1 MSFMAF
7 HGLLESKLEWI
18 TTGSWVRVRMLGV
31 GVDTLYKLAGS
42 GAPLQCSIT
51 LRCRAARSYE
61 CWRASE
67 ATATIS
73 VNRSPALA
81 RHGAN
86 RVTKCSNCRK
96 AVQCGRSTIATERPP
111 S

>member
-1 MSFMAF
+1 MAF
-7 HGLLESKLEWI
+7 HGLLESKLALI
-18 TTGSWVRVRMLGV
+18 TGGWVSGGRGGV

-51 LRCRAARSYE
+51 LRCRAALSYIR
-61 CWRASE
+61 WRASE
-67 ATATIS
+67 PTVTIS
-73 VNRSPALA
+73 VSRSPALA
-81 RHGAN
+81 RHRAN

-96 AVQCGRSTIATERPP
+96 AVQCGGSTIATERPP